1 MHIDRL
7 RLLGAAA
14 LCVALSACG
23 DPEAAADKAVA
34 KAAADWAKA
43 RDDLDP
49 QKRVRAYDAAIKDLE
64 AVGKKHAKTKAG
76 EAMAAGRSFGGV
88 SIATMKAER
97 ETLAARAEC
106 YARPTVECLR
116 PFGSSMSRNAGG
128 GAAPAENAQAEAA
141 KLVCEKNFAAADK
154 LLEPFKINRPAY
166 AQQAVQVGLAAAQCG
181 KPDEV
186 KAAVAAWQ
194 TVEPSTGAQRANAL
208 MGILATPALQPGWP
222 SVLGELEASVAS
234 GALDR
239 NTTANATLNMA
250 VRYAAMGDI
259 KSAMAKYAY
268 FTDELNFE
276 ANWQTKREFAATL
289 IAAGEAETGLK
300 MVENERVK
308 SMTVVTLHEA
318 AAIVGRRAGV
328 IAESGA
334 ALPELRRIESD
345 ADYMKPIGGAEKAS
359 LAAAAANVETAVD
372 GFAGE
377 VGPRDSAV
385 GIAGLDNAYGV
396 LALVHQ
402 KLGEPAKASAAIE
415 KGAALRQALLAP
427 GAQRTAREYFSQFE
441 TVLAIAQGRL
451 DDAAESAQHAQSS
464 GQYTRL
470 IVREHAAK
478 GDVEKALTLAGQNR
492 GDRSAYQ
499 LIIQTLIDAGKYD
512 KAEEVINAV
521 ATDPN
526 SKNGFLWMLVNKA
539 AEEGDMK
546 RAEAIAEKNGL
557 ITGPGEKL
565 RILNLAMN
573 NEKTAKNR
581 RAAEPLIREIFA
593 IGAEI
598 EKAGASGRSGDQHYS
613 QNAARLAFQH
623 GYTDL
628 GIELY
633 KAAPIKDQRPLFAAL
648 TPETKPRDMTPI
660 LMLAQDNL
668 SGERLGYVI
677 DSAARALEAGGGK

>member
-1 MHIDRL
+1 MHMNQL

-23 DPEAAADKAVA
+23 DPEAAADKAIA
-34 KAAADWAKA
+34 KASADWTKA

-64 AVGKKHAKTKAG
+64 AIGKKYAKTKSGQAV
-76 EAMAAGRSFGGV
+76 AAGRSIGGV
-88 SIATMKAER
+88 SIAAMKSQR
-97 ETLAARAEC
+97 EALAARAEC
-106 YARPTVECLR
+106 YAKPTAECLR
-116 PFGSSMSRNAGG
+116 PFGSQMNRNAGG

-154 LLEPFKINRPAY
+154 PLEPFKINRPAY
-166 AQQAVQVGLAAAQCG
+166 AQQVVQVALAAAQCD
-181 KPDEV
+181 KPAEV

-194 TVEPSTGAQRANAL
+194 TAEPSTGAQRVNAL
-208 MGILATPALQPGWP
+208 LGVLSTPQLEPGWP
-222 SVLGELEASVAS
+222 SVLGELESSVAA

-239 NTTANATLNMA
+239 NTTANATLTMA

-268 FTDELNFE
+268 FTDELNYE
-276 ANWQTKREFAATL
+276 ADFQTKRELAATL
-289 IAAGEAETGLK
+289 ILAGEAQTGLK

-308 SMTVVTLHEA
+308 SMTVVTLQEA
-318 AAIVGRRAGV
+318 AAMVGRRAGV
-328 IAESGA
+328 IAASGA
-334 ALPELRRIESD
+334 ALPEIYRLESV
-345 ADYMKPIGGAEKAS
+345 ADYMKPIGGAQKAS
-359 LAAAAANVETAVD
+359 LAAAAANAEAEID
-372 GFAGE
+372 KFAGE
-377 VGPRDSAV
+377 AGPRDSAI
-385 GIAGLDNAYGV
+385 GISGLDNAYGV
-396 LALVHQ
+396 LALAYQ
-402 KLGEPAKASAAIE
+402 KLGEPAKATATLQ
-415 KGAALRQALLAP
+415 KGVALRQALLAP
-427 GAQRTAREYFSQFE
+427 GAQNVAIEYFAQFE
-441 TVLAIAQGRL
+441 TLLAIAQGRL
-451 DDAAESAQHAQSS
+451 DDAAERAPFAQSNTS
-464 GQYTRL
+464 YMRL
-470 IVREHAAK
+470 IIREYAAR

-492 GDRSAYQ
+492 GDRTAYQ
-499 LIIQTLIDAGKYD
+499 QIIQSLIDAGKYD

-526 SKNGFLWMLVNKA
+526 TKNAYMWMLVNKA

-546 RAEAIAEKNGL
+546 RAEAVAQKNGL
-557 ITGPGEKL
+557 ITGPAEKL
-565 RILNLAMN
+565 RILHLAMN

-581 RAAEPLIREIFA
+581 RAAEPIIREIFT
-593 IGAEI
+593 IGADI

-648 TPETKPRDMTPI
+648 TPETKARDMTPI

-668 SGERLGYVI
+668 SGEPLGYVI